1 MNIALF
7 GNMNNMLYQVARYLR
22 DEKHQCTLFLFEE
35 FEWFLPS
42 ADSNVKELDI
52 EIKQLD
58 WKRNNI
64 DSISKTEIKKV
75 IKGFDFYIGT
85 DISPAYFF
93 KASYKLDI
101 FYPHGSDLYD
111 FPFPRFINKIP
122 QLWELTN
129 YFFGKQQFN
138 GIKEAICISL
148 DPSEDVYEKPLK
160 IMKGNNFERINSAP
174 FLYKNQYKVGFENA
188 STRIN
193 EFNELRNK
201 YDLIIWQHISQ
212 DWSDRGPHKI
222 NKGNHILIKG
232 FSEFIKKAV
241 SKEKAILVLLE
252 YGGDVQK
259 SKDYVKELGI
269 ENHVLWIPKM
279 LRKDIM
285 AALTQVDFGIG
296 ELGYR
301 RWFSYSSIF
310 EYMQAGLPII
320 HHRDDTFYQAQGFN
334 LYPMI
339 DTDNF
344 EIIAQTFL
352 DFEVNKERY
361 KKMGNEAR
369 IWTENYFGKSI
380 KEFSN
385 RINKKSNYNL
395 IENYWLKKIKMQFN
409 LQYIKFSILFYFFHI
424 KFNLKRII
432 GS

>member
-7 GNMNNMLYQVARYLR
+7 GNMNNMLFQLARYLR

-42 ADSNVKELDI
+42 ADSHVKELDI

-64 DSISKTEIKKV
+64 DSISKTEIKKI

-93 KASYKLDI
+93 KAGYKLDI
-101 FYPHGSDLYD
+101 FYPHGSDLYE
-111 FPFPRFINKIP
+111 FPFPPFINKIP

-129 YFFGKQQFN
+129 YFFGKYQFN
-138 GIKEAICISL
+138 GIKEASCIAL
-148 DPSEDVYEKPLK
+148 DPSEDVFEIPLK
-160 IMKGNNFERINSAP
+160 LIKGNNIERIGSAP
-174 FLYKNQYKVGFENA
+174 FLYKNQYKLGFENS

-193 EFNELRNK
+193 EFKELRSK

-212 DWSDRGPHKI
+212 DWSDRGPYKI

-232 FSEFIKKAV
+232 FNDYITKTPNKD
-241 SKEKAILVLLE
+241 KAILILLE
-252 YGGDVQK
+252 YGGDVEK
-259 SKDYVKELGI
+259 SKTYIKELGI
-269 ENHVLWIPKM
+269 ENHVIWIPKM

-301 RWFSYSSIF
+301 RWFSYGSIF
-310 EYMQAGLPII
+310 EYMQTGLPTI
-320 HHRDDTFYQAQGFN
+320 HHRDDTFYKEQGFD

-339 DTDNF
+339 DADNS
-344 EIIAQTFL
+344 EIITQTFL
-352 DFEVNKERY
+352 DFEVNKEKY
-361 KKMGNEAR
+361 KKMGQEAR
-369 IWTENYFGKSI
+369 IWTENYFEKSI
-380 KEFSN
+380 KEFLN
-385 RINKKSNYNL
+385 QINKKSASNL
-395 IENYWLKKIKMQFN
+395 IKNGWLKKLKMKIDFE
-409 LQYIKFSILFYFFHI
+409 YIKYSLLFSYY
-424 KFNLKRII
+424 KLKLVAKNNFK
-432 GS
+432 